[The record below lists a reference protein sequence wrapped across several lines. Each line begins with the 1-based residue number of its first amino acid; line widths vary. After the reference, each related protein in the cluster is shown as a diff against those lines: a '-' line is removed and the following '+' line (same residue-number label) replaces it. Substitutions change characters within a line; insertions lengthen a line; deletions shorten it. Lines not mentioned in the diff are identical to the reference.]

1 MVSAILLMA
10 GKGER
15 MKKDINKILLPLG
28 NKKIYEYSLK
38 VLLETVD
45 EVVCV
50 ISEADSQLMKK
61 LPKKVKVTFG
71 GATRQESVLNGLR
84 LVTNEYVLI
93 HDAARPFITTE
104 LIEQIKM
111 LLNPNTNVLVCNECK
126 DTIKLLEGETI
137 QTLDRKKLVRA
148 ATPQCSSTKYLLN
161 GYNMALQDNNQFTDD
176 LSVLEYYYP
185 ELVTEL
191 VYASDDIFKITTE
204 TDYQLAEL
212 IWRKYD

>member
-1 MVSAILLMA
+1 
-10 GKGER
+10 
-15 MKKDINKILLPLG
+15 
-28 NKKIYEYSLK
+28 
-38 VLLETVD
+38 
-45 EVVCV
+45 
-50 ISEADSQLMKK
+50 
-61 LPKKVKVTFG
+61 
-71 GATRQESVLNGLR
+71 
-84 LVTNEYVLI
+84 
-93 HDAARPFITTE
+93 
-104 LIEQIKM
+104 M

-126 DTIKLLEGETI
+126 DTIKLLEGDTI
-137 QTLDRKKLVRA
+137 QTLDRNKLVRA
-148 ATPQCSSTKYLLN
+148 ATPQCSSTKYLLD